1 MVGTVDSEEGAV
13 DGGGGED
20 ADGGFEKL
28 IFE

>member
-13 DGGGGED
+13 DGGGED
-20 ADGGFEKL
+20 ADEGFEKL

>member
-13 DGGGGED
+13 DGGGED
-20 ADGGFEKL
+20 EDGGFEKL